1 MSSIEL
7 NAELRTDLGKGASR
21 RLRHAEKMPA
31 ILYGAGKDPVGLT
44 LEQKAIR
51 ALQSNEAFYSSVLD
65 LKVDGKAE
73 QVIIRDVQHHPFRVE
88 LTHIDFLRVDAKST
102 LHVHIPLHYINEEKC
117 PGVKQFGGQVSHLV
131 VEVEIECLPKDI
143 PEFLEVDIIAM
154 NIGDILHLSDI
165 KVPKGVELMA
175 LKQGDDH
182 DTAIV
187 SVHLPKGG
195 ASADEEEAEGE
206 EAAGE
211 GEGEAEA

>member
-1 MSSIEL
+1 MSIEL

-44 LEQKAIR
+44 LLQKDVR
-51 ALQSNEAFYSSVLD
+51 AHQDNEVFYSSIIS

-73 QVIIRDVQHHPFRVE
+73 KVIIRDVQHHPYKVDLF
-88 LTHIDFLRVDAKST
+88 HIDFQRTDAKSK
-102 LHVHIPLHYINEEKC
+102 LHVHVPLHFIGEDKA
-117 PGVKQFGGQVSHLV
+117 PAVKLQGGQVSHLA
-131 VEVEIECLPKDI
+131 VEVEVECLPKDI
-143 PEFLEVDIIAM
+143 PEYIEVDVTDM
-154 NIGDILHLSDI
+154 NMGDILHLSDI
-165 KVPKGVELMA
+165 KLPKGVEIMA
-175 LKQGDDH
+175 LKQGDAH

-195 ASADEEEAEGE
+195 ASVDEEIEGE

-211 GEGEAEA
+211 EAGEGEE